1 MSNLFTTGYC
11 YLISEITTNPPEMTI
26 ESEIWDIIFVEYNLL
41 MYIIIFNISGNRVKF
56 VSFLSGWLGPILAL
70 CRS

>member
-1 MSNLFTTGYC
+1 MSNLFTTGCC
-11 YLISEITTNPPEMTI
+11 YNSSKIKTNPTEMTI
-26 ESEIWDIIFVEYNLL
+26 KSELWDINFIKCYSLV
-41 MYIIIFNISGNRVKF
+41 YIIIFNISGNRVKF